1 MNEIKGTNETFFNE
15 ENDKNNSECSLDLKK
30 SEISFSL
37 DKLIIINII
46 NLIYRISNIYILLL
60 YIKSF
65 I

>member
-37 DKLIIINII
+37 DKLDLCNH
-46 NLIYRISNIYILLL
+46 SLL
-60 YIKSF
+60 
-65 I
+65 